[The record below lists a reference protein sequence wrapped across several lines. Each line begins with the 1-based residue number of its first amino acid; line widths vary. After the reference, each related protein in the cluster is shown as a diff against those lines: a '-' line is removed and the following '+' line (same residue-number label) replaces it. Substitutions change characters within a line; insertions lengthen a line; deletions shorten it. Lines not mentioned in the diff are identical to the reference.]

1 MIRLSRLLEYHKHSP
16 SERVKSYTDRI
27 KKIKDNLGKIEDKSS
42 ETFKLQQG
50 KLKVATQNLQNY
62 KRQQSLKKST
72 EKK

>member
-1 MIRLSRLLEYHKHSP
+1 MKSCIRNQRWEENLYN
-16 SERVKSYTDRI
+16 